1 MKENVAPGQRLMA
14 VVYAKLSSCRRH
26 SGTHSPK
33 TLHKSRK
40 LSLKLA
46 LRFFLGFATVLK
58 LLPAAGNSF
67 VQKQNGALPVAKFT
81 CHSTKVC
88 SPKLTSASASRLDSP
103 TSRLAASRLEL
114 EQEVCQEG
122 LSVSSCA
129 HNLCIISLAATT
141 LSATRG
147 QVLSG
152 EAANVSRKKAKLARR
167 FFYSVL
173 LSKTTATWSPLKIL
187 WLQIAYSFVMAI

>member
-46 LRFFLGFATVLK
+46 LRFFLGIATVQK

-103 TSRLAASRLEL
+103 TSRLARAR
-114 EQEVCQEG
+114 G
-122 LSVSSCA
+122 LSRGSLCLKLCTQSL
-129 HNLCIISLAATT
+129 HNFSRCHNPLWHPRA
-141 LSATRG
+141 SAKR
-147 QVLSG
+147 
-152 EAANVSRKKAKLARR
+152 
-167 FFYSVL
+167 
-173 LSKTTATWSPLKIL
+173 
-187 WLQIAYSFVMAI
+187 

>member
-33 TLHKSRK
+33 TLHKTRK
-40 LSLKLA
+40 FSLMLP
-46 LRFFLGFATVLK
+46 LRFFLGIATVRK

-114 EQEVCQEG
+114 EQG
-122 LSVSSCA
+122 LSRGSLCLKLCTQSL
-129 HNLCIISLAATT
+129 HNFSRCHNP
-141 LSATRG
+141 LSHPRT
-147 QVLSG
+147 S
-152 EAANVSRKKAKLARR
+152 AKR
-167 FFYSVL
+167 
-173 LSKTTATWSPLKIL
+173 
-187 WLQIAYSFVMAI
+187 